1 MKIMIYSFAFSSPE
15 FGFDF
20 SNDCLQ
26 AFNLLKEKFIS
37 APIICALDWELPFE
51 LVFDASDCAIE
62 VVLRQQK
69 DIVLPFMSLFL
80 GVNKKKYFYY

>member
-1 MKIMIYSFAFSSPE
+1 
-15 FGFDF
+15 
-20 SNDCLQ
+20 
-26 AFNLLKEKFIS
+26 
-37 APIICALDWELPFE
+37 